1 MFDSATS
8 TTRLQPGARP
18 PVGTA
23 LVVEDHPDF
32 RELLSLS
39 LRGLG
44 YDVLQAGDGKEAL
57 RLATDSQVDLIV
69 TDLGLPEMDG
79 FDLVRHVRTR
89 DRDESDLKIVMLTA
103 YDRPDY
109 IERARHVGCDVVLSK
124 PVDLDKLE
132 CVINS
137 LQQYDSES
145 QLSGRPAH
153 FPK

>member
-8 TTRLQPGARP
+8 STGLPHGAQP

-32 RELLSLS
+32 RELLSIS
-39 LRGLG
+39 LKSLG
-44 YDVLQAGDGKEAL
+44 YDVLEAGDGKEAL
-57 RLATDSQVDLIV
+57 RLATKSDLNLIV

-79 FDLVRHVRTR
+79 FDFVRHVRTR
-89 DRDESDLKIVMLTA
+89 DHEERDLKIVMLTA
-103 YDRPDY
+103 YDRPEF
-109 IERARHVGCDVVLSK
+109 IEKARHVGCDVVLSK

-132 CVINS
+132 SVINS

-145 QLSGRPAH
+145 HLPGRPAH